1 MDDERIIELFFA
13 RSEQAIGE
21 LDILNTASYVIT
33 SRTIY
38 SAIAPTQKNV

>member
-21 LDILNTASYVIT
+21 LDIKYGKLCHNLSHNILGNPSYQ
-33 SRTIY
+33 RD
-38 SAIAPTQKNV
+38 AA